1 MSNRTI
7 ELTDPLYA
15 YLLAVGVKEPDI
27 LRELRDR
34 TATMP
39 EFGMQISPEQGQFI
53 FWLLQTLQ
61 ARRTIEIGVFTGY
74 SALVS
79 ALALPSDGKIVACD
93 ISEKFT
99 AIARDFWQRA
109 DVADRIDLH
118 LRPALET
125 LEELLQQ
132 GQRGQFDFVFID
144 ADKENYAA
152 YYEAVLPLLRRGGV
166 IAVDN
171 VLWSGRVIDPTVSD
185 SSTVALRAFNKKL
198 HDDARI
204 SLSLLP
210 IGDGLTLARKL

>member
-7 ELTDPLYA
+7 ELTDPLYN
-15 YLLAVGVKEPDI
+15 YLLAVGVKEPAI

-34 TATMP
+34 TAALP
-39 EFGMQISPEQGQFI
+39 EARMQISPEQGQFI

-79 ALALPSDGKIVACD
+79 ALALPSDGNIVACD
-93 ISEKFT
+93 ISAEFT
-99 AIARDFWQRA
+99 AIARDFWKRA

-125 LEELLQQ
+125 LDELLQR

-171 VLWSGRVIDPTVSD
+171 VLWSGRVIDPTVHD

-204 SLSLLP
+204 SLSLVP